1 MLLCSYVGSHFSVQL
16 VEWSFIFVQVSQSII
31 LLVKVKSFFLFFQFQ
46 VMLPRAIDKIKEK
59 SAFDNALYVIIEE
72 NGLGDVMRMISQFKS
87 IELMS
92 QSE

>member
-1 MLLCSYVGSHFSVQL
+1 MLLRRYVGSHFSVQL
-16 VEWSFIFVQVSQSII
+16 VEWSFIFVQLSQSII

-72 NGLGDVMRMISQFKS
+72 NGLGDVTRMISQV
-87 IELMS
+87 
-92 QSE
+92 